1 MIGLR
6 LWTVAV
12 KAFVC
17 QVAYLTSFLV
27 VALPGMVKEIHG
39 SYKIKY
45 HPNGKEGKDG
55 QLAEEIE
62 IDFTPPFR
70 RIPMIAGLEELSG
83 LTIPKDLT
91 APGQDHAQ
99 EADRGGT
106 T

>member
-1 MIGLR
+1 
-6 LWTVAV
+6 
-12 KAFVC
+12 
-17 QVAYLTSFLV
+17 
-27 VALPGMVKEIHG
+27 MVKEIHG

-55 QLAEEIE
+55 QEAEEIE

-91 APGQDHAQ
+91 APGQDRAQ
-99 EADRGGT
+99 ALAGRYRGHHIGCPQRIEGMKHSPSRIC
-106 T
+106 

>member
-1 MIGLR
+1 
-6 LWTVAV
+6 
-12 KAFVC
+12 
-17 QVAYLTSFLV
+17 
-27 VALPGMVKEIHG
+27 MVKEIHG

-55 QLAEEIE
+55 QPAEEIE

-91 APGQDHAQ
+91 APGQDPAQ